1 MPEAPAR
8 RDETERLAAEPRP
21 APRSRVAAPPAR
33 RPAPR
38 SSAAPALPGLLH
50 RAGAVL
56 RHPAGV
62 VGTLLGIGAVAA
74 VATNA
79 LTFQSGRHPAP
90 LFAKAPPAAGKS
102 ASAQSASDRPAPG
115 RTPPAAPSR
124 EAAAATGETA
134 RAAKP
139 APDGIGDLIRGD
151 THTTAAL
158 PSREPAGRP
167 GPARPDAAR
176 AADKGS
182 ERGPDRAAA
191 RPSAAPAAE
200 VRALAARTATPAK
213 ADPAAAL
220 RPGSVATGPD
230 KDVAFA
236 QRALVKL
243 GYGPLAVDGVIGPGT
258 RAALDRFERD
268 RRLTGVSRGTLR
280 ELAARFWAGPG
291 VIEAG
296 IRIAKRSAGFRMDV
310 RSAARRRAAWF
321 HPGHRGRGADRRR
334 GRSSPAPSVRPG
346 SRDRTRRPG

>member
-21 APRSRVAAPPAR
+21 APRARVAAPPAR

-38 SSAAPALPGLLH
+38 SSVAPALPGLLH

-90 LFAKAPPAAGKS
+90 LFAKAPPIGAAGK
-102 ASAQSASDRPAPG
+102 AASDRSATG
-115 RTPPAAPSR
+115 RSSPAAPSR
-124 EAAAATGETA
+124 EAAAATGEPA

-158 PSREPAGRP
+158 PGREPAARP
-167 GPARPDAAR
+167 APPKPDAAR
-176 AADKGS
+176 TADKGS
-182 ERGPDRAAA
+182 DKAPA
-191 RPSAAPAAE
+191 RPPAAQAAE
-200 VRALAARTATPAK
+200 VRALAAHAK
-213 ADPAAAL
+213 ANPAAAQK
-220 RPGSVATGPD
+220 PAATSPD

-280 ELAARFWAGPG
+280 ELAARSGLTP
-291 VIEAG
+291 E
-296 IRIAKRSAGFRMDV
+296 
-310 RSAARRRAAWF
+310 
-321 HPGHRGRGADRRR
+321 
-334 GRSSPAPSVRPG
+334 
-346 SRDRTRRPG
+346 